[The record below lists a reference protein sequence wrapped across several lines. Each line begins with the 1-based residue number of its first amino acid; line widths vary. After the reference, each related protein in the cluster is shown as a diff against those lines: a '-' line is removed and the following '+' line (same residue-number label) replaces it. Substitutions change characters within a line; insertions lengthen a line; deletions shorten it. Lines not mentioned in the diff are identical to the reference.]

1 MRITASAVSLGSA
14 HSAQD
19 SWSREEHLQVWRP
32 NLPKADKV
40 SLSPVAQ
47 THRVN
52 EPEEED
58 EVHDLKT
65 LILKMLIEELTGEE
79 INLFDPRDLQ
89 VDPDTQRGLD
99 RLIAATASAT
109 SGRGAGAW
117 GMHYSREDRH
127 TVSESTVFVARG
139 VIRTADQR
147 QFEISVDLRLSRSF
161 TEVHRVDVR
170 AGAALKDPLVI
181 DLSGRGAHLEGARFA
196 FDLDMDGA
204 PEALPTL
211 APGAGFLV
219 DDRNGNGE
227 ADDGGELL
235 GPSTGDG
242 FAELAR
248 ADADHN
254 GWIDEADPIWN
265 RLRIWEPGP
274 EGQRRLV
281 GLASKG
287 VGALYLG
294 RASTPFTLLGADRE
308 ALGAVRDT
316 GVWVGEDGRSGALQR
331 LDLAV

>member
-1 MRITASAVSLGSA
+1 
-14 HSAQD
+14 
-19 SWSREEHLQVWRP
+19 
-32 NLPKADKV
+32 
-40 SLSPVAQ
+40 
-47 THRVN
+47 
-52 EPEEED
+52 
-58 EVHDLKT
+58 
-65 LILKMLIEELTGEE
+65 
-79 INLFDPRDLQ
+79 
-89 VDPDTQRGLD
+89 
-99 RLIAATASAT
+99 
-109 SGRGAGAW
+109 
-117 GMHYSREDRH
+117 
-127 TVSESTVFVARG
+127 

-204 PEALPTL
+204 PEAVPTL
-211 APGAGFLV
+211 AAGAGFLV